1 MESRET
7 SGGGLKA
14 DNRAQRES
22 CLGSSP
28 IRGDGNQRTRSWG
41 FSRRGAMTTQLQL
54 KDVTSTVLDYQL
66 FAKKRLSPLYEF
78 FQFWRYPR
86 TFSNAKELS
95 GVTFCDLSFELE
107 PSGAS
112 EQPMPSGWHLFGP
125 LFREIITRLM
135 ARSGKLCLFVKG
147 MDRTYFDELE
157 TIDNVLVP
165 RNLSYVLLPPSAP
178 FKKDAPVRLGAG
190 HLIFE
195 WPSELL
201 DEVPRKWFHSPGIEI
216 EGYIGKDEFLGQI
229 ARIYFEPD
237 TELRIREL
245 LTYVDIG
252 FRVRQDNDGLFLVS
266 QKLNMEAL
274 SNLLGLSQLNL
285 MVQQTIGLKN

>member
-1 MESRET
+1 M
-7 SGGGLKA
+7 K
-14 DNRAQRES
+14 
-22 CLGSSP
+22 
-28 IRGDGNQRTRSWG
+28 
-41 FSRRGAMTTQLQL
+41 TQLQL

-66 FAKKRLSPLYEF
+66 FEKRRLSPLYEF

-86 TFSNAKELS
+86 TFSNPTELS
-95 GVTFCDLSFELE
+95 DVTFCDLGFEFE
-107 PSGAS
+107 PSGTS
-112 EQPMPSGWHLFGP
+112 EQPAPAGWHLFGP

-157 TIDNVLVP
+157 TIDKVLVP
-165 RNLSYVLLPPSAP
+165 RNLSYVLLPPSAA

-201 DEVPRKWFHSPGIEI
+201 DEVPRKWFHSPVIEI
-216 EGYIGKDEFLGQI
+216 EGYIGNDDFLGQI
-229 ARIYFEPD
+229 ARLYFEPD

-245 LTYVDIG
+245 LSYIDIG
-252 FRVRQDNDGLFLVS
+252 FRLHQDNDGLFFASHVLF
-266 QKLNMEAL
+266 
-274 SNLLGLSQLNL
+274 
-285 MVQQTIGLKN
+285 I

>member
-1 MESRET
+1 
-7 SGGGLKA
+7 
-14 DNRAQRES
+14 
-22 CLGSSP
+22 
-28 IRGDGNQRTRSWG
+28 
-41 FSRRGAMTTQLQL
+41 MTTQLQL
-54 KDVTSTVLDYQL
+54 KDVTSTALDYQL
-66 FAKKRLSPLYEF
+66 FEKRRLNLLYEF

-86 TFSNAKELS
+86 TFSNPKDLS
-95 GVTFCDLSFELE
+95 GITFSDLSFELE
-107 PSGAS
+107 PTGAS
-112 EQPMPSGWHLFGP
+112 EQPTPSGWHLFGP

-135 ARSGKLCLFVKG
+135 ARSGKLYLFVKG

-157 TIDNVLVP
+157 TIDKVLVP

-195 WPSELL
+195 WPNELL

-216 EGYIGKDEFLGQI
+216 EGYIGNDDFLGQI
-229 ARIYFEPD
+229 ARLYFEPD

-245 LTYVDIG
+245 LRYIDIG
-252 FRVRQDNDGLFLVS
+252 FRVRQDNDGLFLAS

-274 SNLLGLSQLNL
+274 SNLLGLPQLNL
-285 MVQQTIGLKN
+285 MVQKAIGVKS

>member
-1 MESRET
+1 M
-7 SGGGLKA
+7 K
-14 DNRAQRES
+14 
-22 CLGSSP
+22 
-28 IRGDGNQRTRSWG
+28 
-41 FSRRGAMTTQLQL
+41 TQLQL

-66 FAKKRLSPLYEF
+66 FEKRRLSPLYEF

-86 TFSNAKELS
+86 TFSNPTELS
-95 GVTFCDLSFELE
+95 DVTFCDLGFEFE
-107 PSGAS
+107 PSGTS
-112 EQPMPSGWHLFGP
+112 EQPAPAGWHLFGP

-157 TIDNVLVP
+157 TIDKVLVP
-165 RNLSYVLLPPSAP
+165 RNLSYVLLPPSAA

-201 DEVPRKWFHSPGIEI
+201 DEVPRKWFLSPCIEI
-216 EGYIGKDEFLGQI
+216 EGYIGKGDFLGQI
-229 ARIYFEPD
+229 ARLYFEPD

-245 LTYVDIG
+245 LRYIDIG
-252 FRVRQDNDGLFLVS
+252 FRVHQDNDGLFLAS
-266 QKLNMEAL
+266 QKINTEAVRNM
-274 SNLLGLSQLNL
+274 LGLSQLNL
-285 MVQQTIGLKN
+285 IVQQTIQKGIRN